1 MGGGPDHRLTYASI
15 QIALINLF
23 LARDLDFLCAVR
35 TPPYHSWKNPAER
48 IMSIL
53 NIGLQYVGVMRK
65 ETESFEESLKH
76 CNNLSAIRSLGE
88 KQPTLADEV
97 RDALEPMKALLQGI
111 FMRLSLKGHSFSTF
125 TAARANDIDDMW
137 KHILQIDSTVTQECT
152 QKVQLEKKEAY
163 QEFLIHH
170 CKVQHY
176 MFSIKKCT
184 RDSCVCKPPRL
195 PMEVFESL
203 NHLPDPVPDDD
214 DHYKAFD
221 DLYGKSETSEEYRPS
236 LKQSEAKNSGM
247 PFSPSAQ
254 SANNTNTVIQCHEC
268 DKWRLIYSKNALSVE
283 EKSELQS
290 ILDTVQYS
298 CGCKMQDIDHEEN
311 CVLEKVFTRA
321 NLSCSS
327 NIEIPYYGTSHEAL
341 CIYCGSE
348 NDLETGKPESYPICQ
363 TCSELNKPPV
373 LRRKRTSTTGSS
385 AAKKT
390 GVMFS
395 IFFFSLTLLVCDA
408 FSSINLYLC
417 VSICVCVCAC
427 AFFFWSLSFRCVHL
441 ICTCVYQYVCVC
453 VCVGSLTIRFALSGI
468 VYTLCVCM

>member
-1 MGGGPDHRLTYASI
+1 M
-15 QIALINLF
+15 
-23 LARDLDFLCAVR
+23 R

-53 NIGLQYVGVMRK
+53 NIGLQCVGVMRK
-65 ETESFEESLKH
+65 ETKSFEELLKH

-97 RDALEPMKALLQGI
+97 RDALEQMKALLQGI

-137 KHILQIDSTVTQECT
+137 KHILQIDSTVTQKCT

-170 CKVQHY
+170 CKVRHY

-221 DLYGKSETSEEYRPS
+221 DLYGKSEMSKEYHPP

-254 SANNTNTVIQCHEC
+254 SANNTSTVIQCHE
-268 DKWRLIYSKNALSVE
+268 
-283 EKSELQS
+283 
-290 ILDTVQYS
+290 
-298 CGCKMQDIDHEEN
+298 
-311 CVLEKVFTRA
+311 
-321 NLSCSS
+321 
-327 NIEIPYYGTSHEAL
+327 
-341 CIYCGSE
+341 
-348 NDLETGKPESYPICQ
+348 
-363 TCSELNKPPV
+363 
-373 LRRKRTSTTGSS
+373 
-385 AAKKT
+385 
-390 GVMFS
+390 
-395 IFFFSLTLLVCDA
+395 
-408 FSSINLYLC
+408 
-417 VSICVCVCAC
+417 
-427 AFFFWSLSFRCVHL
+427 
-441 ICTCVYQYVCVC
+441 
-453 VCVGSLTIRFALSGI
+453 
-468 VYTLCVCM
+468 